1 MDVKQLVL
9 VVFQVSLFV
18 IVLGYGLRAD
28 FADLLYLFRRPALLV
43 RSLIAVLVVMPAVA
57 VVLARWFDFTPTVEI
72 ALVALAIS
80 PLPPLLP
87 TREAKAGGGERYG
100 LGLMVVLALL
110 SIALVPPAVQLIG
123 AVFGRAYVATPGTIA
138 VVVSTSI
145 LLPLTVGMVTRA
157 VATPFAEAVATY
169 VERAG
174 KVFMPVAAAV
184 LIAVAAPDIWRLIGN
199 GTMLGVT
206 LFVVT
211 GFAVGHVLG
220 GPEPEH
226 SAVLAFSA
234 ACRHPGTALAVVAAN
249 YPDQNLRAAV
259 LIYLAVNVVVGLVY
273 AYWHRHRLR
282 HRADARIEVERNDEH
297 HAS

>member
-1 MDVKQLVL
+1 M
-9 VVFQVSLFV
+9 
-18 IVLGYGLRAD
+18 
-28 FADLLYLFRRPALLV
+28 
-43 RSLIAVLVVMPAVA
+43 
-57 VVLARWFDFTPTVEI
+57 
-72 ALVALAIS
+72 
-80 PLPPLLP
+80 
-87 TREAKAGGGERYG
+87 
-100 LGLMVVLALL
+100 
-110 SIALVPPAVQLIG
+110 
-123 AVFGRAYVATPGTIA
+123 
-138 VVVSTSI
+138 STSI

-174 KVFMPVAAAV
+174 KVFMPVAAAP
-184 LIAVAAPDIWRLIGN
+184 IAVAAPDIWRLIGN